1 MHFGTGTAAQIIAV
15 VTIFLGVHQQAL
27 LLPAPWST
35 GVLAAIVVWFVLAD
49 LVLEVHRRGF
59 LPIGKYIK
67 HFKIYTEHIHSDDKE
82 EIVFV
87 PDENET
93 YSVESCFKNIV
104 LAIYL
109 CGNLGF
115 LTVLLWTISAV

>member
-1 MHFGTGTAAQIIAV
+1 MSGVMIFNISSGGPEVLALKCVIKHCHNQAVCFHDLV

-59 LPIGKYIK
+59 LPIGQ
-67 HFKIYTEHIHSDDKE
+67 
-82 EIVFV
+82 
-87 PDENET
+87 
-93 YSVESCFKNIV
+93 
-104 LAIYL
+104 
-109 CGNLGF
+109 
-115 LTVLLWTISAV
+115 